1 MPRKVLTEEDRLEAL
16 RRLLAGLVAGVD
28 VFDLSVAVFDLHP
41 KNNTFP
47 GEVFMHLGAETL
59 EIVGVTRE
67 EPLRYEGLRETYLAE
82 CEFRG
87 RDNRKIQFAI
97 MCCAAARGGLKP
109 DLLDEVIWWQTDDYW
124 RYSLLA
130 AVALIRACAE
140 RQGISVPEL
149 ASGLA
154 DHLGV
159 EVE

>member
-1 MPRKVLTEEDRLEAL
+1 MTEEDRLEAL

-28 VFDLSVAVFDLHP
+28 VFDLSVAVADLHP
-41 KNNTFP
+41 KSDTFP

-67 EPLRYEGLRETYLAE
+67 DPLRYEGLRETYLAE

-97 MCCAAARGGLKP
+97 LCCAAARGGLRP
-109 DLLDEVIWWQTDDYW
+109 DLLDEVVWWQTDDFW

-140 RQGISVPEL
+140 RQGVPVPEL
-149 ASGLA
+149 AHRLA
-154 DHLGV
+154 EHFGI
-159 EVE
+159 EVA